1 MTEKQIVQNLRK
13 LPRVSDPQAEKANI
27 DQNSDFTKIINEKSK
42 DISQAL
48 KSIANSA
55 GINVV
60 LGNIQ
65 QLGSAL
71 STTAKESLIF
81 DKIYGNLTKTL
92 GVTSKQA
99 TQLGVSLANA
109 AQKLNI
115 GQVQATK
122 YLSSFQKILP
132 GYSKIIT
139 QNGTVAESFVDI
151 QTALQLNAG
160 LSEDAAASVT
170 LFAGAVSGDAKN
182 ALSSIATIGKEIEKS
197 TGIVGAQKQILQGI
211 ANAGASAQLQ
221 FGRIPGALELAVLK
235 ANQLGFSIKDL
246 STIGNNLLNIEQS
259 VSDELEYQLL
269 SGQKLVKN
277 GRSLTNEY
285 RQAFLTGDADKQ
297 AETLQEIISSQK
309 DVLKNNVL
317 ARQQLAKTL
326 GIQEDELSKAIQLE
340 ELRNELRLDGVT
352 QSGETF
358 QDLFAMD
365 RNEFLAKIES
375 DSDLKKNQKAL
386 VDQFDKNL
394 TESERI
400 DLTLDKIYTNGI
412 LQILKKMG
420 GAEIEAAKEKGKK
433 EKKSQ
438 EQIENEITSIIANQA
453 ANTNDVSKLI
463 QGIDTTI
470 TGTDGVFAKV
480 LDILPK
486 KSIEIAGN
494 VALLT
499 KTLQPLIGPVTNLLP
514 YGKEAVNK
522 IASLGTANFSADIV
536 SVSPSAKIQDG
547 IISDGRVIE
556 NINEDTIMAY
566 RPGGEIERVEKKI
579 QQNTENRKMS
589 SNASIDYNALAT
601 AVASAMKQVSVNV
614 NMNTKAMANAIET
627 EISMNQYQRMA

>member
-13 LPRVSDPQAEKANI
+13 LPRISQSQAEKANT
-27 DQNSDFTKIINEKSK
+27 DQNTDFDKIINEKAKEITAALENISK
-42 DISQAL
+42 
-48 KSIANSA
+48 SA
-55 GINVV
+55 GINVL
-60 LGNIQ
+60 LGNVQ
-65 QLGSAL
+65 RLGNNL
-71 STTAKESLIF
+71 SQTAKDTLIF

-99 TQLGVSLANA
+99 TQLGVSLANS

-122 YLSSFQKILP
+122 YLTSFQKILP

-151 QTALQLNAG
+151 QTALQVNAG

-170 LFAGAVSGDAKN
+170 LFAGAVGGDAKN

-246 STIGNNLLNIEQS
+246 SNIGNNLLNIEQS

-326 GIQEDELSKAIQLE
+326 NIDEEKLSKAIQME
-340 ELRNELRLDGVT
+340 ELRNKLRDQGIEK
-352 QSGETF
+352 SSKEF

-365 RNEFLAKIES
+365 RNEFLAEIELS
-375 DSDLKKNQKAL
+375 PELQKNQELL
-386 VDQFDKNL
+386 VEQFDKNL
-394 TESERI
+394 TESQRI
-400 DLTLDKIYTNGI
+400 DLTLDKIYTDGI
-412 LQILKKMG
+412 LKILKKMG
-420 GAEIEAAKEKGKK
+420 GAEITKAEQEKNSTEQKENK
-433 EKKSQ
+433 
-438 EQIENEITSIIANQA
+438 ITSIIANTA
-453 ANTNDVSKLI
+453 ANASDIGELTKSIN
-463 QGIDTTI
+463 TI
-470 TGTDGVFAKV
+470 LTGKDGVFAQV
-480 LDILPK
+480 LAPLNDG
-486 KSIEIAGN
+486 SIEVVGTF
-494 VALLT
+494 ALLT
-499 KTLQPLIGPVTNLLP
+499 KTLEPFIGKVANLLP
-514 YGKEAVNK
+514 IGGEAVNK
-522 IASLGTANFSADIV
+522 LVGLGTANFTAAEVNIGTGV
-536 SVSPSAKIQDG
+536 ESVNDF
-547 IISDGRVIE
+547 IITDSGRVIKP
-556 NINEDTIMAY
+556 NSSDTIVGFK
-566 RPGGEIERVEKKI
+566 PGGPIE
-579 QQNTENRKMS
+579 QSMN
-589 SNASIDYNALAT
+589 SNASIDYNALAS

-627 EISMNQYQRMA
+627 EISMNQYQRMT

>member
-13 LPRVSDPQAEKANI
+13 LPRVRQEETQAQGSNTN
-27 DQNSDFTKIINEKSK
+27 QNTDFDKIINSK
-42 DISQAL
+42 AKEITAAL
-48 KSIANSA
+48 KNIASSA
-55 GINVV
+55 GINVL
-60 LGNIQ
+60 LGNVQ
-65 QLGSAL
+65 TLGNNL
-71 STTAKESLIF
+71 SETAKETLIF

-122 YLSSFQKILP
+122 YLTSFQKILP

-151 QTALQLNAG
+151 QTALQVNAG

-170 LFAGAVSGDAKN
+170 LFAGAVGGDAKN
-182 ALSSIATIGKEIEKS
+182 ALSSIATIGKEIENS

-246 STIGNNLLNIEQS
+246 SQIGNNLLNIEQS

-285 RQAFLTGDADKQ
+285 RQAYLTGNADKQ

-326 GIQEDELSKAIQLE
+326 GIEEDALSKAIQME
-340 ELRNELRLDGVT
+340 ELRNELQLQGVT
-352 QSGETF
+352 KSGKEF

-375 DSDLKKNQKAL
+375 DSDLKDNQELL
-386 VDQFDKNL
+386 VKQFDKNL
-394 TESERI
+394 TESHRI

-412 LQILKKMG
+412 LKILEKMG
-420 GAEIEAAKEKGKK
+420 GAEIEKAKQEKN
-433 EKKSQ
+433 ST
-438 EQIENEITSIIANQA
+438 EQIENKITSIIANTA
-453 ANTNDVSKLI
+453 ANASNVDALITGIDNSITGEKGIFKQLADAAPGGSVEAAGTVALVSK
-463 QGIDTTI
+463 
-470 TGTDGVFAKV
+470 A
-480 LDILPK
+480 
-486 KSIEIAGN
+486 
-494 VALLT
+494 
-499 KTLQPLIGPVTNLLP
+499 LQPLISNITNLLP
-514 YGKEAVNK
+514 GPLRDISSAAMSLTTANFKAEAVN
-522 IASLGTANFSADIV
+522 IGTGVESANDF
-536 SVSPSAKIQDG
+536 
-547 IISDGRVIE
+547 IITDSGRVIKP
-556 NINEDTIMAY
+556 NSSDTIVGFK
-566 RPGGEIERVEKKI
+566 PGGPIE
-579 QQNTENRKMS
+579 QSMN
-589 SNASIDYNALAT
+589 SNASIDYNALAS

-627 EISMNQYQRMA
+627 EISMNQYQRMT

>member
-13 LPRVSDPQAEKANI
+13 LPRISQSQAEKANT
-27 DQNSDFTKIINEKSK
+27 DQNTDFDKIINEKAK
-42 DISQAL
+42 DITAAL
-48 KSIANSA
+48 ENISKSA
-55 GINVV
+55 GINVL
-60 LGNIQ
+60 LGNVQ
-65 QLGSAL
+65 RLGNNL
-71 STTAKESLIF
+71 SQTAKDTLIF

-99 TQLGVSLANA
+99 TQLGVSLANSA
-109 AQKLNI
+109 KELNI

-122 YLSSFQKILP
+122 YLTSFQKILP

-151 QTALQLNAG
+151 QTALQVNAG

-170 LFAGAVSGDAKN
+170 LFAGAVGGDAKN

-246 STIGNNLLNIEQS
+246 SQIGNNLLNIEQS

-326 GIQEDELSKAIQLE
+326 NIDEEKLSKAIQME
-340 ELRNELRLDGVT
+340 ELRNKLRDQGIEK
-352 QSGETF
+352 SSKEF

-365 RNEFLAKIES
+365 RNEFLAEIELS
-375 DSDLKKNQKAL
+375 PELQKNQELL
-386 VDQFDKNL
+386 VEQFDKNL
-394 TESERI
+394 TESQRI
-400 DLTLDKIYTNGI
+400 DLTLDKIYTDGI
-412 LQILKKMG
+412 LKILKKMG
-420 GAEIEAAKEKGKK
+420 GAEITKAEQEKNSTEQKENK
-433 EKKSQ
+433 
-438 EQIENEITSIIANQA
+438 ITSIIANTA
-453 ANTNDVSKLI
+453 ANASDIGELTKSIN
-463 QGIDTTI
+463 TI
-470 TGTDGVFAKV
+470 LTGKDGVFAQV
-480 LDILPK
+480 LAPLNDG
-486 KSIEIAGN
+486 SIEVVGTF
-494 VALLT
+494 ALLT
-499 KTLQPLIGPVTNLLP
+499 KTLEPFIGKVANLLP
-514 YGKEAVNK
+514 IGGEAVNK
-522 IASLGTANFSADIV
+522 LVGLGTANFTAAEVNIGTGV
-536 SVSPSAKIQDG
+536 ESVNDF
-547 IISDGRVIE
+547 IITDSGRVIKP
-556 NINEDTIMAY
+556 NSSDTIVGFK
-566 RPGGEIERVEKKI
+566 PGGPIE
-579 QQNTENRKMS
+579 QSMN
-589 SNASIDYNALAT
+589 SNASIDYNALAS

-627 EISMNQYQRMA
+627 EISMNQYQRMT

>member
-13 LPRVSDPQAEKANI
+13 LPRISQSQAEKANT
-27 DQNSDFTKIINEKSK
+27 DQNTDFDKIINEKAKEITAALENISK
-42 DISQAL
+42 
-48 KSIANSA
+48 SA
-55 GINVV
+55 GINVL
-60 LGNIQ
+60 LGNVQ
-65 QLGSAL
+65 RLGNNL
-71 STTAKESLIF
+71 SQTAKDTLIF

-99 TQLGVSLANA
+99 TQLGVSLANSA
-109 AQKLNI
+109 KELNI

-122 YLSSFQKILP
+122 YLTSFQKILP

-151 QTALQLNAG
+151 QTALQVNAG

-170 LFAGAVSGDAKN
+170 LFAGAVGGDAKN

-246 STIGNNLLNIEQS
+246 SNIGNNLLNIEQS

-326 GIQEDELSKAIQLE
+326 NIDEEKLSKAIQME
-340 ELRNELRLDGVT
+340 ELRNKLRDQGIEK
-352 QSGETF
+352 SSKEF

-365 RNEFLAKIES
+365 RNEFLAEIELS
-375 DSDLKKNQKAL
+375 PELQKNQELL
-386 VDQFDKNL
+386 VEQFDKNL
-394 TESERI
+394 TESQRI
-400 DLTLDKIYTNGI
+400 DLTLDKIYTDGI
-412 LQILKKMG
+412 LKILKKMG
-420 GAEIEAAKEKGKK
+420 GAEITKAEQEKNSTEQKENK
-433 EKKSQ
+433 
-438 EQIENEITSIIANQA
+438 ITSIIANTA
-453 ANTNDVSKLI
+453 ANASDIGELTKSIN
-463 QGIDTTI
+463 TI
-470 TGTDGVFAKV
+470 LTGKDGVFAQV
-480 LDILPK
+480 LAPLNDG
-486 KSIEIAGN
+486 SIEVVGTF
-494 VALLT
+494 ALLT
-499 KTLQPLIGPVTNLLP
+499 KTLEPFIGKVANLLP
-514 YGKEAVNK
+514 IGGEAVNK
-522 IASLGTANFSADIV
+522 LVGLGTANFTAAEVNIGTGV
-536 SVSPSAKIQDG
+536 ESVNDF
-547 IISDGRVIE
+547 IITDSGRVIKP
-556 NINEDTIMAY
+556 NSSDTIVGFK
-566 RPGGEIERVEKKI
+566 PGGPIE
-579 QQNTENRKMS
+579 QSMN
-589 SNASIDYNALAT
+589 SNASIDYNALAS

-627 EISMNQYQRMA
+627 EISMNQYQRMT

>member
-13 LPRVSDPQAEKANI
+13 LPRISQLEAEGANT
-27 DQNSDFTKIINEKSK
+27 DQNTDFAKIINEKAKEITAALENISK
-42 DISQAL
+42 
-48 KSIANSA
+48 SA
-55 GINVV
+55 GINVL
-60 LGNIQ
+60 LGNVQ
-65 QLGSAL
+65 KLGDKL
-71 STTAKESLIF
+71 SKTAKETLIF

-99 TQLGVSLANA
+99 TQLGVSLANSA
-109 AQKLNI
+109 KELNI

-122 YLSSFQKILP
+122 YLTSFQKILP

-151 QTALQLNAG
+151 QTALQVNAG

-170 LFAGAVSGDAKN
+170 LFAGAVGGDAKN

-246 STIGNNLLNIEQS
+246 SNIGNNLLNIEQS

-326 GIQEDELSKAIQLE
+326 NIDEEKLSKAIQME
-340 ELRNELRLDGVT
+340 ELRNKLRDQGIEK
-352 QSGETF
+352 SSKEF

-365 RNEFLAKIES
+365 RNEFLAEIELS
-375 DSDLKKNQKAL
+375 PELQKNQELL
-386 VDQFDKNL
+386 VEQFDKNL
-394 TESERI
+394 TESQRI
-400 DLTLDKIYTNGI
+400 DLTLDKIYTDGI
-412 LQILKKMG
+412 LKILKKMG
-420 GAEIEAAKEKGKK
+420 GAEITKAEQEKNSTEQKENK
-433 EKKSQ
+433 
-438 EQIENEITSIIANQA
+438 ITSIIANTA
-453 ANTNDVSKLI
+453 ANASDIGELTKSIN
-463 QGIDTTI
+463 TI
-470 TGTDGVFAKV
+470 LTGKDGVFAQV
-480 LDILPK
+480 LAPLNDG
-486 KSIEIAGN
+486 SIEVVGTF
-494 VALLT
+494 ALLT
-499 KTLQPLIGPVTNLLP
+499 KTLEPFIGKVANLLP
-514 YGKEAVNK
+514 IGGEAVNK
-522 IASLGTANFSADIV
+522 LVGLGTANFTAAEVNIGTGV
-536 SVSPSAKIQDG
+536 ESVNDF
-547 IISDGRVIE
+547 IITDSGRVIKP
-556 NINEDTIMAY
+556 NSSDTIVGFK
-566 RPGGEIERVEKKI
+566 PGGPIE
-579 QQNTENRKMS
+579 QSMN
-589 SNASIDYNALAT
+589 SNASIDYNALAS

-627 EISMNQYQRMA
+627 EISMNQYQRMT

>member
-13 LPRVSDPQAEKANI
+13 LPRISQSQAEKANT
-27 DQNSDFTKIINEKSK
+27 DQNTDFDKIINEKAKEITAALENISK
-42 DISQAL
+42 
-48 KSIANSA
+48 SA
-55 GINVV
+55 GINVL
-60 LGNIQ
+60 LGNVQ
-65 QLGSAL
+65 RLGNNL
-71 STTAKESLIF
+71 SQTAKDTLIF

-99 TQLGVSLANA
+99 TQLGVSLANSA
-109 AQKLNI
+109 KELNI

-122 YLSSFQKILP
+122 YLTSFQKILP

-151 QTALQLNAG
+151 QTALQVNAG

-170 LFAGAVSGDAKN
+170 LFAGAVGGDAKN

-246 STIGNNLLNIEQS
+246 SNIGNNLLNIEQS

-285 RQAFLTGDADKQ
+285 RQAFLTGNADKQ

-326 GIQEDELSKAIQLE
+326 NIDEEKLSKAIQME
-340 ELRNELRLDGVT
+340 ELRNKLRDQGIEK
-352 QSGETF
+352 SSKEF

-365 RNEFLAKIES
+365 RNEFLAEIELS
-375 DSDLKKNQKAL
+375 PELQKNQELL
-386 VDQFDKNL
+386 VEQFDKNL
-394 TESERI
+394 TESQRI
-400 DLTLDKIYTNGI
+400 DLTLDKIYTDGI
-412 LQILKKMG
+412 LKILKKMG
-420 GAEIEAAKEKGKK
+420 GAEITKAEQEKNSTEQKENK
-433 EKKSQ
+433 
-438 EQIENEITSIIANQA
+438 ITSIIANTA
-453 ANTNDVSKLI
+453 ANASDIGELTKSIN
-463 QGIDTTI
+463 TI
-470 TGTDGVFAKV
+470 LTGKDGVFAQV
-480 LDILPK
+480 LAPLNDG
-486 KSIEIAGN
+486 SIEVVGTF
-494 VALLT
+494 ALLT
-499 KTLQPLIGPVTNLLP
+499 KTLEPFIGKVANLLP
-514 YGKEAVNK
+514 IGGEAVNK
-522 IASLGTANFSADIV
+522 LVGLGTANFTAAEVNIGTGV
-536 SVSPSAKIQDG
+536 ESVNDF
-547 IISDGRVIE
+547 IITDSGRVIKP
-556 NINEDTIMAY
+556 NSSDTIVGFK
-566 RPGGEIERVEKKI
+566 PGGPIE
-579 QQNTENRKMS
+579 QSMN
-589 SNASIDYNALAT
+589 SNASIDYNALAS

-627 EISMNQYQRMA
+627 EISMNQYQRMT

>member
-13 LPRVSDPQAEKANI
+13 LPRISQSQAEKANT
-27 DQNSDFTKIINEKSK
+27 DQNTDFDKIINEKAKEITAALENISK
-42 DISQAL
+42 
-48 KSIANSA
+48 SA
-55 GINVV
+55 GINVL
-60 LGNIQ
+60 LGNVQ
-65 QLGSAL
+65 RLGNNL
-71 STTAKESLIF
+71 SQTAKDTLIF

-99 TQLGVSLANA
+99 TQLGVSLANSA
-109 AQKLNI
+109 KELNI

-122 YLSSFQKILP
+122 YLTSFQKILP

-151 QTALQLNAG
+151 QTALQVNAG

-170 LFAGAVSGDAKN
+170 LFAGAVGGDAKN

-211 ANAGASAQLQ
+211 ATAGASAQLQ

-246 STIGNNLLNIEQS
+246 SNIGNNLLNIEQS

-285 RQAFLTGDADKQ
+285 RQAFLTGNADKQ

-326 GIQEDELSKAIQLE
+326 NIDEEKLSKAIQME
-340 ELRNELRLDGVT
+340 ELRNKLRDQGIEK
-352 QSGETF
+352 SSKEF

-365 RNEFLAKIES
+365 RNEFLAEIELS
-375 DSDLKKNQKAL
+375 PELQKNQELL
-386 VDQFDKNL
+386 VEQFDKNL

-400 DLTLDKIYTNGI
+400 DLTLDKIYTDGI
-412 LQILKKMG
+412 LKILKKMG
-420 GAEIEAAKEKGKK
+420 GAEITKAEQEKNSTEQKENK
-433 EKKSQ
+433 
-438 EQIENEITSIIANQA
+438 ITSIIANTA
-453 ANTNDVSKLI
+453 ANASDIGELTKSIN
-463 QGIDTTI
+463 TI
-470 TGTDGVFAKV
+470 LTGKDGVFAQV
-480 LDILPK
+480 LAPLNDG
-486 KSIEIAGN
+486 SIEVVGTF
-494 VALLT
+494 ALLT
-499 KTLQPLIGPVTNLLP
+499 KTLEPFIGKVANLLP
-514 YGKEAVNK
+514 IGGEAVNK
-522 IASLGTANFSADIV
+522 LVGLGTANFTAAEVNIGTGV
-536 SVSPSAKIQDG
+536 ESVNDF
-547 IISDGRVIE
+547 IITDSGRVIKP
-556 NINEDTIMAY
+556 NSSDTIVGFK
-566 RPGGEIERVEKKI
+566 PGGPIE
-579 QQNTENRKMS
+579 QSMN
-589 SNASIDYNALAT
+589 SNASIDYNALAS

-627 EISMNQYQRMA
+627 EISMNQYQRMT

>member
-13 LPRVSDPQAEKANI
+13 LPRISQSQAEKANT
-27 DQNSDFTKIINEKSK
+27 DQNTDFDKIINEKAK
-42 DISQAL
+42 DITAAL
-48 KSIANSA
+48 ENISKSA
-55 GINVV
+55 GINVL
-60 LGNIQ
+60 LGNVQ
-65 QLGSAL
+65 RLGNNL
-71 STTAKESLIF
+71 SQTAKDTLIF

-109 AQKLNI
+109 AQKLDI

-122 YLSSFQKILP
+122 YLTSFQKILP

-151 QTALQLNAG
+151 QTALQVNAG

-170 LFAGAVSGDAKN
+170 LFAGAVGGDAKN

-246 STIGNNLLNIEQS
+246 SQIGNNLLNIEQS

-309 DVLKNNVL
+309 DVPKNNVL

-326 GIQEDELSKAIQLE
+326 NIDEEKLSKAIQME
-340 ELRNELRLDGVT
+340 ELRNKLRDQGIEK
-352 QSGETF
+352 SSKEF

-365 RNEFLAKIES
+365 RNEFLAEIELS
-375 DSDLKKNQKAL
+375 PELQKNQELL
-386 VDQFDKNL
+386 VEQFDKNL
-394 TESERI
+394 TESQRI
-400 DLTLDKIYTNGI
+400 DLTLDKIYTDGI
-412 LQILKKMG
+412 LKILKKMG
-420 GAEIEAAKEKGKK
+420 GAEITKAEQEKNSTEQKENK
-433 EKKSQ
+433 
-438 EQIENEITSIIANQA
+438 ITSIIANTA
-453 ANTNDVSKLI
+453 ANASDIGELTKSIN
-463 QGIDTTI
+463 TI
-470 TGTDGVFAKV
+470 LTGKDGVFAQV
-480 LDILPK
+480 LAPLNDG
-486 KSIEIAGN
+486 SIEVVGTF
-494 VALLT
+494 ALLT
-499 KTLQPLIGPVTNLLP
+499 KTLEPFIGKVANLLP
-514 YGKEAVNK
+514 IGGEAVNK
-522 IASLGTANFSADIV
+522 LVGLGTANFTAAEVNIGTGV
-536 SVSPSAKIQDG
+536 ESVNDF
-547 IISDGRVIE
+547 IITDSGRVIKP
-556 NINEDTIMAY
+556 NSSDTIVGFK
-566 RPGGEIERVEKKI
+566 PGGPIE
-579 QQNTENRKMS
+579 QSMN
-589 SNASIDYNALAT
+589 SNASIDYNALAS

-627 EISMNQYQRMA
+627 EISMNQYQRMT

>member
-13 LPRVSDPQAEKANI
+13 LPRISQSQAEKANT
-27 DQNSDFTKIINEKSK
+27 DQNTDFDKIINEKAKEITAALENISK
-42 DISQAL
+42 
-48 KSIANSA
+48 SA
-55 GINVV
+55 GINVL
-60 LGNIQ
+60 LGNVQ
-65 QLGSAL
+65 RLGDNL
-71 STTAKESLIF
+71 SQTAKETLIF

-99 TQLGVSLANA
+99 TQLGVSLANSA
-109 AQKLNI
+109 KELNI

-122 YLSSFQKILP
+122 YLTSFQKILP

-151 QTALQLNAG
+151 QTALQVNAG

-170 LFAGAVSGDAKN
+170 LFAGAVGGDAKN

-246 STIGNNLLNIEQS
+246 SNIGNNLLNIEQS

-326 GIQEDELSKAIQLE
+326 NIDEEKLSKAIQME
-340 ELRNELRLDGVT
+340 ELRNKLRDQGIEK
-352 QSGETF
+352 SSKEF

-365 RNEFLAKIES
+365 RNEFLAEIELS
-375 DSDLKKNQKAL
+375 PELQKNQELL
-386 VDQFDKNL
+386 VEQFDKNL
-394 TESERI
+394 TESQRI
-400 DLTLDKIYTNGI
+400 DLTLDKIYTDGI
-412 LQILKKMG
+412 LKILKKMG
-420 GAEIEAAKEKGKK
+420 GAEITKAEQEKNSTEQKENK
-433 EKKSQ
+433 
-438 EQIENEITSIIANQA
+438 ITSIIANTA
-453 ANTNDVSKLI
+453 ANASDIGELTKSIN
-463 QGIDTTI
+463 TI
-470 TGTDGVFAKV
+470 LTGKDGVFAQV
-480 LDILPK
+480 LAPLNDG
-486 KSIEIAGN
+486 SIEVVGTF
-494 VALLT
+494 ALLT
-499 KTLQPLIGPVTNLLP
+499 KTLEPFIGKVANLLP
-514 YGKEAVNK
+514 IGGEAVNK
-522 IASLGTANFSADIV
+522 LVGLGTANFTAAEVNIGTGV
-536 SVSPSAKIQDG
+536 ESVNDF
-547 IISDGRVIE
+547 IITDSGRVIKP
-556 NINEDTIMAY
+556 NSSDTIVGFK
-566 RPGGEIERVEKKI
+566 PGGPIE
-579 QQNTENRKMS
+579 QSMN
-589 SNASIDYNALAT
+589 SNASIDYNALAS

-627 EISMNQYQRMA
+627 EISMNQYQRMT

>member
-13 LPRVSDPQAEKANI
+13 LPRISQSQAEKANT
-27 DQNSDFTKIINEKSK
+27 DQNTDFDKIINEKAKEITAALENISK
-42 DISQAL
+42 
-48 KSIANSA
+48 SA
-55 GINVV
+55 GINVL
-60 LGNIQ
+60 LGNVQ
-65 QLGSAL
+65 RLGNNL
-71 STTAKESLIF
+71 SQTAKDTLIF

-99 TQLGVSLANA
+99 TQLGVSLANSA
-109 AQKLNI
+109 KELNI

-122 YLSSFQKILP
+122 YLTSFQKILP

-151 QTALQLNAG
+151 QTALQVNAG

-170 LFAGAVSGDAKN
+170 LFAGAVGGDAKN

-211 ANAGASAQLQ
+211 ATAGASAQLQ

-246 STIGNNLLNIEQS
+246 SNIGNNLLNIEQS

-285 RQAFLTGDADKQ
+285 RQAFLTGNADKQ

-326 GIQEDELSKAIQLE
+326 NIDEEKLSKAIQME
-340 ELRNELRLDGVT
+340 ELRNKLRDQGIEK
-352 QSGETF
+352 SSKEF

-365 RNEFLAKIES
+365 RNEFLAEIELS
-375 DSDLKKNQKAL
+375 PELQKNQELL
-386 VDQFDKNL
+386 VEQFDKNL
-394 TESERI
+394 TESQRI
-400 DLTLDKIYTNGI
+400 DLTLDKIYTDGI
-412 LQILKKMG
+412 LKILKKMG
-420 GAEIEAAKEKGKK
+420 GAEITKAEQEKNSTEQKENK
-433 EKKSQ
+433 
-438 EQIENEITSIIANQA
+438 ITSIIANTA
-453 ANTNDVSKLI
+453 ANASDIGELTKSIN
-463 QGIDTTI
+463 TI
-470 TGTDGVFAKV
+470 LTGKDGVFAQV
-480 LDILPK
+480 LAPLNDG
-486 KSIEIAGN
+486 SIEVVGTF
-494 VALLT
+494 ALLT
-499 KTLQPLIGPVTNLLP
+499 KTLEPFIGKVANLLP
-514 YGKEAVNK
+514 IGGEAVNK
-522 IASLGTANFSADIV
+522 LVGLGTANFTAAEVNIGTGV
-536 SVSPSAKIQDG
+536 ESVNDF
-547 IISDGRVIE
+547 IITDSGRVIKP
-556 NINEDTIMAY
+556 NSSDTIVGFK
-566 RPGGEIERVEKKI
+566 PGGPIE
-579 QQNTENRKMS
+579 QSMN
-589 SNASIDYNALAT
+589 SNASIDYNALAS

-627 EISMNQYQRMA
+627 EISMNQYQRMT

>member
-13 LPRVSDPQAEKANI
+13 LPRISQLEAEGANT
-27 DQNSDFTKIINEKSK
+27 DQNTDFAKIINKKAKEITAALENISK
-42 DISQAL
+42 
-48 KSIANSA
+48 SA
-55 GINVV
+55 GINVL
-60 LGNIQ
+60 LGNVQ
-65 QLGSAL
+65 QLGDKL
-71 STTAKESLIF
+71 SKTAKETLIF

-109 AQKLNI
+109 AKELNI

-122 YLSSFQKILP
+122 YLTSFQKILP

-151 QTALQLNAG
+151 QTALQVNAG

-170 LFAGAVSGDAKN
+170 LFAGAVGGDAKN

-246 STIGNNLLNIEQS
+246 SQIGNNLLNIEQS

-326 GIQEDELSKAIQLE
+326 NIDEEKLSKAIQME
-340 ELRNELRLDGVT
+340 ELRNKLRDQGIEK
-352 QSGETF
+352 SSKEF

-365 RNEFLAKIES
+365 RNEFLAEIELS
-375 DSDLKKNQKAL
+375 PELQKNQELL
-386 VDQFDKNL
+386 VEQFDKNL
-394 TESERI
+394 TESQRI
-400 DLTLDKIYTNGI
+400 DLTLDKIYTDGI
-412 LQILKKMG
+412 LKILKKMG
-420 GAEIEAAKEKGKK
+420 GAEITKAEQEKNSTEQKENK
-433 EKKSQ
+433 
-438 EQIENEITSIIANQA
+438 ITSIIANTA
-453 ANTNDVSKLI
+453 ANASDIGELTKSIN
-463 QGIDTTI
+463 TI
-470 TGTDGVFAKV
+470 LTGKDGVFAQV
-480 LDILPK
+480 LAPLNDG
-486 KSIEIAGN
+486 SIEVVGTF
-494 VALLT
+494 ALLT
-499 KTLQPLIGPVTNLLP
+499 KTLEPFIGKVANLLP
-514 YGKEAVNK
+514 IGGEAVNK
-522 IASLGTANFSADIV
+522 LVGLGTANFTAAEVNIGTGV
-536 SVSPSAKIQDG
+536 ESVNDF
-547 IISDGRVIE
+547 IITDSGRVIKP
-556 NINEDTIMAY
+556 NSSDTIVGFK
-566 RPGGEIERVEKKI
+566 PGGPIE
-579 QQNTENRKMS
+579 QSMN
-589 SNASIDYNALAT
+589 SNASIDYNALAS

-627 EISMNQYQRMA
+627 EISMNQYQRMT

>member
-1 MTEKQIVQNLRK
+1 MTENQIVQNLRK
-13 LPRVSDPQAEKANI
+13 LPRISQSQAEKANI
-27 DQNSDFTKIINEKSK
+27 DQNSDFTKIINEKSTEIK
-42 DISQAL
+42 EAL
-48 KSIANSA
+48 ENIASSA
-55 GINVV
+55 GINVL
-60 LGNIQ
+60 LGNVEK
-65 QLGSAL
+65 LGVKL
-71 STTAKESLIF
+71 STTAKETLIF
-81 DKIYGNLTKTL
+81 DRIYGNLTKTL

-99 TQLGVSLANA
+99 TQLGVSLAKVS
-109 AQKLNI
+109 QKLDI
-115 GQVQATK
+115 GQAQATK

-246 STIGNNLLNIEQS
+246 SNIGNNLLNIEQS

-285 RQAFLTGDADKQ
+285 RQAFLTGNADKQ
-297 AETLQEIISSQK
+297 AETLQEIISSQG

-326 GIQEDELSKAIQLE
+326 GIEEDALSKAIQLE

-352 QSGETF
+352 QSGERF

-365 RNEFLAKIES
+365 RNKFLAEIES
-375 DSDLKKNQKAL
+375 DPELKKNQKLL
-386 VDQFDKNL
+386 VEQFDKNL

-412 LQILKKMG
+412 LKILDRMG
-420 GAEIEAAKEKGKK
+420 GSTTAADINTIDALVSSIDKSITGNNGIFKQLADALPGGSVEAA
-433 EKKSQ
+433 
-438 EQIENEITSIIANQA
+438 
-453 ANTNDVSKLI
+453 
-463 QGIDTTI
+463 
-470 TGTDGVFAKV
+470 GT
-480 LDILPK
+480 
-486 KSIEIAGN
+486 
-494 VALLT
+494 VALVT
-499 KTLQPLIGPVTNLLP
+499 KALQPLIGSVTNVLP
-514 YGKEAVNK
+514 GPLRDIPSA
-522 IASLGTANFSADIV
+522 AMSLTTANFSAQKINIGTGV
-536 SVSPSAKIQDG
+536 ESANDF
-547 IISDGRVIE
+547 IITDSGRVIKP
-556 NINEDTIMAY
+556 NSSDTIVGFK
-566 RPGGEIERVEKKI
+566 PGGPIE
-579 QQNTENRKMS
+579 QSMN
-589 SNASIDYNALAT
+589 SNASIDYNALAS

-627 EISMNQYQRMA
+627 EISMNQYQRMT

>member
-13 LPRVSDPQAEKANI
+13 LPRVSQDGPDNQAGGAKINE
-27 DQNSDFTKIINEKSK
+27 NSDFTKIINEKSK
-42 DISQAL
+42 EIAKAFENIS
-48 KSIANSA
+48 KSA

-60 LGNIQ
+60 LGNVQ
-65 QLGSAL
+65 KLGTSI
-71 STTAKESLIF
+71 SNTAKETLIF
-81 DKIYGNLTKTL
+81 DRIYGNLTKTL

-99 TQLGVSLANA
+99 TQLGVSLAKVS
-109 AQKLNI
+109 QKLNI
-115 GQVQATK
+115 GQAQSTK

-139 QNGTVAESFVDI
+139 QNGTVAESFVEI

-246 STIGNNLLNIEQS
+246 SNIGNNLLNIEQS

-326 GIQEDELSKAIQLE
+326 GIQEEELSKAIQLE

-375 DSDLKKNQKAL
+375 DPKLKENQEKL

-412 LQILKKMG
+412 LKILEKMG
-420 GAEIEAAKEKGKK
+420 GAEIETARNKIKDP
-433 EKKSQ
+433 
-438 EQIENEITSIIANQA
+438 EQLENKITSIIATTA
-453 ANTNDVSKLI
+453 ANATNVDALTKAVDETL
-463 QGIDTTI
+463 
-470 TGTDGVFAKV
+470 TGKNGVFAQV
-480 LDILPK
+480 LDILPE

-499 KTLQPLIGPVTNLLP
+499 KALQPLIGTVTNLLP

-522 IASLGTANFSADIV
+522 MSSLGTANFSAQKV
-536 SVSPSAKIQDG
+536 SISPSAEVGDG
-547 IISDGRVIE
+547 IISDGRVFGGHD
-556 NINEDTIMAY
+556 EDTYMAY
-566 RPGGEIERVEKKI
+566 RPGGEIEKAENKI
-579 QQNTENRKMS
+579 QQNT
-589 SNASIDYNALAT
+589 NASIDYNALAT
-601 AVASAMKQVSVNV
+601 VVASAMKQVSVNV

-627 EISMNQYQRMA
+627 EISMNQYQRMT

>member
-13 LPRVSDPQAEKANI
+13 LPRISQSQAEKANT
-27 DQNSDFTKIINEKSK
+27 DQNTDFDKIINEKAK
-42 DISQAL
+42 DITAAL
-48 KSIANSA
+48 ENISKSA
-55 GINVV
+55 GINVL
-60 LGNIQ
+60 LGNVQ
-65 QLGSAL
+65 RLGNNL
-71 STTAKESLIF
+71 SQTAKDTLIF

-109 AQKLNI
+109 AQKLDI

-122 YLSSFQKILP
+122 YLTSFQKILP

-151 QTALQLNAG
+151 QTALQVNAG

-170 LFAGAVSGDAKN
+170 LFAGAVGGDAKN

-246 STIGNNLLNIEQS
+246 SQIGNNLLNIEQS

-326 GIQEDELSKAIQLE
+326 NIDEEKLSKAIQME
-340 ELRNELRLDGVT
+340 ELRNKLRDQGIEK
-352 QSGETF
+352 SSKEF

-365 RNEFLAKIES
+365 RNEFLAEIELS
-375 DSDLKKNQKAL
+375 PELQKNQELL
-386 VDQFDKNL
+386 VEQFDKNL
-394 TESERI
+394 TESQRI
-400 DLTLDKIYTNGI
+400 DLTLDKIYTDGI
-412 LQILKKMG
+412 LKILKKMG
-420 GAEIEAAKEKGKK
+420 GAEITKAEQEKNSTEQKENK
-433 EKKSQ
+433 
-438 EQIENEITSIIANQA
+438 ITSIIANTA
-453 ANTNDVSKLI
+453 ANASDIGELTKSIN
-463 QGIDTTI
+463 TI
-470 TGTDGVFAKV
+470 LTGKDGVFAQV
-480 LDILPK
+480 LAPLNDG
-486 KSIEIAGN
+486 SIEVVGTF
-494 VALLT
+494 ALLT
-499 KTLQPLIGPVTNLLP
+499 KTLEPFIGKVANLLP
-514 YGKEAVNK
+514 IGGEAVNK
-522 IASLGTANFSADIV
+522 LVGLGTANFTAAEVNIGTGV
-536 SVSPSAKIQDG
+536 ESVNDF
-547 IISDGRVIE
+547 IITDSGRVIKP
-556 NINEDTIMAY
+556 NSSDTIVGFK
-566 RPGGEIERVEKKI
+566 PGGPIE
-579 QQNTENRKMS
+579 QSMN
-589 SNASIDYNALAT
+589 SNASIDYNALAS

-627 EISMNQYQRMA
+627 EISMNQYQRMT